1 MRNTNN
7 PISAFTKDQRFNAN
21 GVPIVFYL
29 KKIKTGLYGEKEV
42 YLYFNHHKSIRGT
55 IDTADREKA
64 KKMVEKEVRKA
75 HPKLEIN
82 IQFWR

>member
-1 MRNTNN
+1 MRNNHKTLA
-7 PISAFTKDQRFNAN
+7 AFANDKRFNAN

-42 YLYFNHHKSIRGT
+42 FLYFNHHKSIRGT
-55 IDTADREKA
+55 IDTTDREKA
-64 KKMVEKEVRKA
+64 KRMVIKEVRKA
-75 HPKLEIN
+75 YPKLDIN